1 MGPAPPPILRLSDGG
16 HIENLG
22 ILPILKKRLRK
33 IVVADGGHKSED
45 DHWAK
50 DLLKALSLAREK
62 LHCSFIGLDGRDII
76 EDVKEKFV
84 NTPRRHQPRSY
95 RSGLTDPGI
104 VKVFAF
110 FYTLRYKIRSITHSV
125 TRLEESC

>member
-22 ILPILKKRLRK
+22 ILPLLKKRLRK
-33 IVVADGGHKSED
+33 IVVADGGHKSEVGD
-45 DHWAK
+45 WAK
-50 DLLKALSLAREK
+50 DLLKVFSLAREM
-62 LHCSFIGLDGRDII
+62 LHCSSIGVDGRDVI

-95 RSGLTDPGI
+95 RS
-104 VKVFAF
+104 VAF
-110 FYTLRYKIRSITHSV
+110 EVLFFGFYLLI
-125 TRLEESC
+125 